1 MEINLNVLIY
11 GSGIMG
17 RGISEVLITN
27 GIKVLLYNPK
37 FNSSQKAYTVLLDR
51 FEKLLSQNRIT
62 NNIYKNFF
70 NNFEIIREINKD
82 IEIDL
87 VIEAIPEDIE
97 LKKNAFKVIDNK
109 VNSNAIIATNTSSL
123 SISELAKETERPNKV
138 IGIHF
143 FNPAPVIEL
152 IEIISA
158 DKTSSETKE
167 FVNSF
172 VKSLNKTPVFL
183 NESPGFIVNRI
194 LMPMINEAITLLSE
208 GITTAENI
216 DLAMQKGSKH
226 PMGPLALADLIGL
239 DVCLNIMET
248 LQKNLTSNDFVIS
261 PLLKKLVEQKKLG
274 RKTSHGF
281 YKY

>member
-1 MEINLNVLIY
+1 MNVLIY

-27 GIKVLLYNPK
+27 DIKVLLYNPK
-37 FNSSQKAYTVLLDR
+37 INSSQKAYTVLLDR

-62 NNIYKNFF
+62 INIYENFINNI
-70 NNFEIIREINKD
+70 EIIREINKD
-82 IEIDL
+82 IDIDL

-152 IEIISA
+152 IEIISS

-208 GITTAENI
+208 GITSAENI